1 MNQFS
6 LLVNK
11 SHPLPADYVPDELV
25 KPDIPFAKVDS
36 DTAYSVRCKEDSD
49 LNTTAIPEKFLMS
62 KTASAYLELLF
73 ERGRAS
79 DIHLYGVSGYRS
91 YTRQKEIYEESV
103 RTRGTAHAA
112 QYIAPP
118 GASEHQSGLA
128 MDISVPALNFQLE
141 ESFDMTKEGK
151 WLKQFAPLYGF
162 IIRYPKG
169 VSHITGYA
177 YEPWHIRFVTKPLA
191 IYLSKTHL
199 TLEEYHSLSTTAPS
213 GAPENRQLTRPAPV
227 LRLP

>member
-1 MNQFS
+1 MNRFS

-11 SHPLPADYVPDELV
+11 SHPLPADYIPGELV
-25 KPDIPFAKVDS
+25 KPDIPFS
-36 DTAYSVRCKEDSD
+36 EEYSGMEYSGRNKENSD
-49 LNTTAIPEKFLMS
+49 LNTSAVPEKFLMN
-62 KTASAYLELLF
+62 KTAAAYLELLF
-73 ERGRAS
+73 ERGRS
-79 DIHLYGVSGYRS
+79 FDVHLYGVSGYRS
-91 YTRQKEIYEESV
+91 YARQKEIYEESV
-103 RTRGTAHAA
+103 RTKGPAHAA
-112 QYIAPP
+112 RYIAPP

-128 MDISVPALNFQLE
+128 MDISIPALDFQLE
-141 ESFDMTKEGK
+141 ETFDTTKEGK

-199 TLEEYHSLSTTAPS
+199 TLEEYHSLS
-213 GAPENRQLTRPAPV
+213 L
-227 LRLP
+227 

>member
-1 MNQFS
+1 MDRFS

-11 SHPLPADYVPDELV
+11 SHPLAPDYVPDELV
-25 KPDIPFAKVDS
+25 RPDIPFAEEPTV
-36 DTAYSVRCKEDSD
+36 AER
-49 LNTTAIPEKFLMS
+49 NTSPIPEKFLMD
-62 KTASAYLELLF
+62 KTAAAYLELLL
-73 ERGRAS
+73 ERGRS
-79 DIHLYGVSGYRS
+79 QGIYLYGVSGYRS
-91 YTRQKEIYEESV
+91 YSRQKAIYEESV
-103 RTRGTAHAA
+103 RTKGAAHAA

-128 MDISVPALNFQLE
+128 MDVSIPALDFQLE
-141 ESFDMTKEGK
+141 EVFDTTKEGK
-151 WLKQFAPLYGF
+151 WLKRFAPLYGF

-199 TLEEYHSLSTTAPS
+199 TLEEYHSLSP
-213 GAPENRQLTRPAPV
+213 
-227 LRLP
+227 

>member
-1 MNQFS
+1 MNPFS

-11 SHPLPADYVPDELV
+11 SNPLAPDYIPKELAR
-25 KPDIPFAKVDS
+25 PNIPFAEERAILESGASTISKNETL
-36 DTAYSVRCKEDSD
+36 TASKPEMFQAPAAAAPV
-49 LNTTAIPEKFLMS
+49 PEKFLMD
-62 KTASAYLELLF
+62 KTAASYLELLF
-73 ERGRAS
+73 ERGRS
-79 DIHLYGVSGYRS
+79 QGVFLYGVSGYRS
-91 YTRQKEIYEESV
+91 YARQKAIYEESV
-103 RTRGTAHAA
+103 RKNGAAHAA
-112 QYIAPP
+112 KYIAPP

-128 MDISVPALNFQLE
+128 MDVSIPALNFQLE
-141 ESFDMTKEGK
+141 EVFDTTKEGK

-199 TLEEYHSLSTTAPS
+199 TLEEYHGLSKPS
-213 GAPENRQLTRPAPV
+213 DSA
-227 LRLP
+227 